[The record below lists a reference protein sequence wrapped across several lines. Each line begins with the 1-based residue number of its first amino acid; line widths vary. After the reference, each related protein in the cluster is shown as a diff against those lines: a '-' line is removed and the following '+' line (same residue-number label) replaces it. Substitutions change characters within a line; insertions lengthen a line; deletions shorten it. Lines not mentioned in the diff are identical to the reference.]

1 MRPAAYAQ
9 RYATLTGDAN
19 GLANLQQHASFTSEL
34 AEIEKTW
41 GKDSEQYRRMQA
53 LQDAEAAKQ
62 RLEQVQAAYDA
73 LQTQLEQQQSELK
86 QLEQQAV
93 QLRIEEI
100 QKLQTASKERITA
113 LEKELSAAQKL
124 HDTWEDIIATV
135 YAKRVNLYQGNTNLD
150 VFGRLDTAQGEF
162 DRLYAQAKAGDADA
176 AKEMAGVAGELLNLR
191 GETTA
196 NRDDYLNAFYDVD
209 KKLKE
214 VSSLADSQVSDAQK
228 QIDTLQAQLDAE
240 NAQYSILV
248 SQLEA
253 QQGALAALS
262 GQNQTL
268 ASIRQQIANLKTQ
281 INITVEG
288 QKTASTVV
296 DNAQKDYDSAKDQ
309 VEQTKPKVGIYG
321 SKYAT
326 EYDLLRAKV
335 TSLNRGEYVDPAF
348 GIPAGGWNVSNAR
361 QAMIKQSG
369 SVAAWYREYGKAEGF
384 ERGGLA
390 LPGGFKMFGERGIE
404 YGDVEQPTRIYD
416 ATKTRLMLEGGHE
429 YAREAYKGMA
439 EFSRMLART
448 SGARS
453 DGNKGETAALRKEVR
468 ELRVML
474 KAMLTS
480 VVKNTKDA
488 RDFLEEFDETG
499 LPQQRVNA

>member
-1 MRPAAYAQ
+1 MRTAAYAQ

-135 YAKRVNLYQGNTNLD
+135 YAKRVGLYQGNTNLD

-196 NRDDYLNAFYDVD
+196 NRDDYLDAFYDVD

-268 ASIRQQIANLKTQ
+268 ASIQQQIANLKTQ
-281 INITVEG
+281 INITVDG

-309 VEQTKPKVGIYG
+309 VEQTKPSAGIYG

-326 EYDLLRAKV
+326 QYDLMLAKV
-335 TSLNRGEYVDPAF
+335 ASLNRGEYVDPTF
-348 GIPAGGWNVSNAR
+348 GITAGGWTITNAR
-361 QAMIKQSG
+361 QAMIDVYG
-369 SVAAWYREYGKAEGF
+369 SVPEWYKNAGKIEGF
-384 ERGGLA
+384 AKGGLA
-390 LPGGFKMFGERGIE
+390 SGWGIAGE
-404 YGDVEQPTRIYD
+404 YGPELIDFSTPGRVYTAEQTRQILTPPAVGTD
-416 ATKTRLMLEGGHE
+416 GSLVAEIAKL
-429 YAREAYKGMA
+429 REQNKEMA
-439 EFSRMLART
+439 
-448 SGARS
+448 
-453 DGNKGETAALRKEVR
+453 R
-468 ELRVML
+468 ELRIANTRLEKME
-474 KAMLTS
+474 KYA
-480 VVKNTKDA
+480 KETKDSV
-488 RDFLEEFDETG
+488 DEI
-499 LPQQRVNA
+499 RVMGIPVTVEATA